1 MSKLNLSIDASQI
14 AAADQ
19 KQQRVKVAVQQ
30 GTTIQSQMVAVEA
43 ARRRSRSMWTRSRP
57 RRSRWVRRTRPMKTF
72 FICRR

>member
-30 GTTIQSQMVAVEA
+30 GTAIQSQVVAIQGEPA
-43 ARRRSRSMWTRSRP
+43 
-57 RRSRWVRRTRPMKTF
+57 
-72 FICRR
+72 